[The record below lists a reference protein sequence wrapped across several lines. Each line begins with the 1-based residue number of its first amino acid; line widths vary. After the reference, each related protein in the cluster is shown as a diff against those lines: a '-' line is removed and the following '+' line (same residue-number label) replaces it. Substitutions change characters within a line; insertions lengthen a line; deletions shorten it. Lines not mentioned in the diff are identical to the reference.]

1 MTRSNGVAATVAAT
15 RDKTTPRIEI
25 VGDRRRAH
33 DPAFRAMV
41 VAEANEPGARVR
53 DVAARHGV
61 CASLLYRWR
70 RDAGGSVGS
79 GLPMHLLPLRIV
91 PAVEGGVPET
101 AAPRGAA
108 SAKRR
113 RAGVIEIEL
122 DGGIRVKVGDDVSAA
137 ALRRVISVLRG

>member
-1 MTRSNGVAATVAAT
+1 M
-15 RDKTTPRIEI
+15 PRIEI

-70 RDAGGSVGS
+70 RDAGGGFAS
-79 GLPMHLLPLRIV
+79 GPPMHLLPLRIV
-91 PAVEGGVPET
+91 PAVEGSVPQT
-101 AAPRGAA
+101 AAARAA
-108 SAKRR
+108 ALAKRR

-122 DGGIRVKVGDDVSAA
+122 DGGIRVKVSGDVSAA
-137 ALRRVISVLRG
+137 ALRRVLSVLRE